1 MGFYRGPHIV
11 TDGLVLALDAASPKS
26 YPGTGTTWYGLTENE
41 NQATLNNGPTLE
53 DSNYISF
60 DGTNDYANFTT
71 EYAFTTGN
79 GTMFSFE
86 IWFQMR
92 TLPTAQYAANGH
104 IWGGE
109 NGNDL
114 VIYLNPVSGGISR
127 GIMVYDDSRYNT
139 AMMTTGGFAANTW
152 YQWVITGNGTN
163 NTVTHYINGELD
175 RGPTT
180 VSPSSQFIRP
190 WGGTRF
196 AYDSRWNSY
205 STLNLAVARQYMK
218 ELTAAEVAQNFKAQK
233 SRFGI

>member
-1 MGFYRGPHIV
+1 MFTNNPRIV
-11 TDGLVLALDAASPKS
+11 TDGLVLCLDANAVSS
-26 YPGTGTTWYGLTENE
+26 YPGSGTTWYGLTENE
-41 NQATLNNGPTLE
+41 NQATLNNGPTFE

-109 NGNDL
+109 NGNDV
-114 VIYLNPVSGGISR
+114 VIYLNPVSGGVSR
-127 GIMVYDDSRYNT
+127 GILIYDDTRYNT
-139 AMMTTGGFAANTW
+139 SMMTTGGFTADTW
-152 YQWVITGNGTN
+152 SQWVMTGNGTN

-175 RGPTT
+175 RGPTAILPT
-180 VSPSSQFIRP
+180 SQYVKS

-196 AYDSRWNSY
+196 AYDSRWSTY
-205 STLNLAVARQYMK
+205 STLDLAVARQYMK
-218 ELTAAEVAQNFKAQK
+218 ELTAKEVLQNYNAQK
-233 SRFGI
+233 SRFT